1 MAQQNSAGA
10 ALMERYQR
18 VIFPAVAPYYP
29 DQPLVVDRARGQEL
43 WDRDGKRY
51 LDFFG
56 GVLTVSVGHCN
67 EEVTARTIEQLQRVQ
82 HTSTLF
88 VNEIMVEVAEKVA
101 ALTPGALQKS
111 FFTNSGSE
119 ADETAILAAR
129 CYTGNNDVIAL
140 RHAYSGRT
148 LQAMSLTAHGNWR
161 LGNVI
166 DPYIKHVR
174 SPYTYRAP
182 LDLSP
187 EDVVDLCI
195 ADLEEM
201 IATCTNGR
209 IAAFIAEPI
218 QGVGGYI
225 VPPQDY
231 YGRVAP
237 IIRAAGGVFISD
249 EVQTGWGR
257 TGERWWGIEHW
268 GVEPDIMTFAKGM
281 ANGYPV
287 GCTIAS
293 AEIADALPGMTFSTF
308 GGNPVSMA
316 TALATIDY
324 MERNRVED
332 NAAVQGQVLRDK
344 LEELE
349 AEFDFIGEVRGMGL
363 MQALEIVRPG
373 QTREPDADR
382 AADIMARARD
392 HGILIGKGGL
402 YGNVVRIAPMLDVD
416 GESMQEGCEL
426 LARAVTSAAG

>member
-10 ALMERYQR
+10 ALMERYER

-29 DQPLVVDRARGQEL
+29 DQPLVVDRARDQEL

-56 GVLTVSVGHCN
+56 GVLTISVGHCN
-67 EEVTARTIEQLQRVQ
+67 EEITARTMEQLQRVQ

-88 VNEIMVEVAEKVA
+88 VNEIMVEVAEKLS

-166 DPYIKHVR
+166 DPHVRHVR

-182 LDLSP
+182 LDLTP
-187 EDVVDLCI
+187 EEVVDLCI
-195 ADLEEM
+195 DDLEEL

-231 YGRVAP
+231 FGRVAP

-287 GCTIAS
+287 GCTIAT

-316 TALATIDY
+316 TALATIEY
-324 MERNRVED
+324 MEHNQVQA
-332 NAAVQGQVLRDK
+332 NAAIQGQILREK

-363 MQALEIVRPG
+363 MQALEIVKPG
-373 QTREPDADR
+373 PTREPDADR
-382 AADIMARARD
+382 AAGIMARARD

-402 YGNVVRIAPMLDVD
+402 HGNVVRIAPMLSVD
-416 GESMQEGCEL
+416 NSSMQEGCEL